1 LYLRIPLGVE
11 RVDSL
16 LQGGIPAGKTSVFYG
31 PPGSGK
37 TLLALA
43 AAKTF
48 TDRGGVA
55 YYLDTELKTSPDHV
69 APAVYVE
76 VDNIGHLLDTLLDIL
91 KKVRR
96 ISPLL
101 VIIDSLSAVMHSL
114 VLNHPDYA
122 REKMHILAH
131 IVRKLNEGMVTVLV
145 ISWDLGGYH
154 GKYLNPSLV
163 LRTAKHH
170 NGFRMV
176 VEYGEDLLTPVEEY
190 VPIEEVVNVALA

>member
-16 LQGGIPAGKTSVFYG
+16 LQGGLPAGRTSVVYG

-43 AAKTF
+43 ASKTF
-48 TDRGGVA
+48 TARGGVV
-55 YYLDTELKTSPDHV
+55 YYLDSELKTSPEYV
-69 APAVYVE
+69 SPAVYSE
-76 VDNIGHLLDTLLDIL
+76 VSDVGHLLNTLLEIL
-91 KKVRR
+91 KKVRY

-101 VIIDSLSAVMHSL
+101 VVIDSISAVMHSL

-122 REKMHILAH
+122 REKMHTLAH
-131 IVRKLNEGMVTVLV
+131 VVRKLNEGMVTVF
-145 ISWDLGGYH
+145 ITSWDLGGYH

-163 LRTAKHH
+163 VRTAKHH
-170 NGFRMV
+170 EGFRMV
-176 VEYGEDLLTPVEEY
+176 VEYGEDLLTPVEEL
-190 VPIEEVVNVALA
+190 VPIEEVVSVALA